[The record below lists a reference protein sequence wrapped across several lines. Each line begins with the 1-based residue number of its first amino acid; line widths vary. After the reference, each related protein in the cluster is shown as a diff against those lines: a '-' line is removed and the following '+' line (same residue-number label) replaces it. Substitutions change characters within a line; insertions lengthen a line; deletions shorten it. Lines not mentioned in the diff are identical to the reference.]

1 MTNPSSIWDRPA
13 TDKELDQFYG
23 REVTQAEIND
33 AIARHAD
40 AFDADDLAEIVAEN
54 SAALLAMLSRSSDWY
69 LMGVEKLIGDARR
82 ETIAR
87 RASIELYGKPGI
99 IKASQVTA

>member
-1 MTNPSSIWDRPA
+1 MNNPSSIWDRPA
-13 TDKELDQFYG
+13 TNKELDQFYG

-33 AIARHAD
+33 AIVRQAA

-54 SAALLAMLSRSSDWY
+54 AVNILAYMQYGYIW
-69 LMGVEKLIGDARR
+69 LIGHRLIEARK
-82 ETIAR
+82 EIIDR

-99 IKASQVTA
+99 IKASEVTE